1 MGRVGIFPG
10 TFDPVHQGHIAFSL
24 RALEEARLDQVTLLP
39 EATPRRKQQVTA
51 LDHRYN
57 MLEEALAGQTRLTVG
72 RVHSR
77 QFTVAETLPELHA
90 LFPQEELSLLLGSDV
105 VNGLRHWR
113 GLADLAEQMEF
124 IVGLRAEHAQS
135 DIEQELRRLIRET
148 GIRLR
153 FVLVQ
158 APHAHIASSRIRIQ
172 PDGQG
177 LLAPVA
183 DYIQRHRLYA
193 DNAQPV

>member
-1 MGRVGIFPG
+1 MARIGIFPG

-24 RALEEARLDQVTLLP
+24 RALEEARLDQVALVP
-39 EATPRRKQQVTA
+39 EAAPRRKQQVTA

-57 MLEEALAGQTRLTVG
+57 MLEKALVNQTQLIVG

-90 LFPQEELSLLLGSDV
+90 LFPQDELSLLLGSDIV
-105 VNGLRHWR
+105 SGLRHWQ

-124 IVGLRAEHAQS
+124 IVGLRVEHTQS
-135 DIEQELRRLIRET
+135 DIEQDLRRLMRET

-158 APHAHIASSRIRIQ
+158 APHAHIASSRIRTQ
-172 PDGQG
+172 SGGQG

-183 DYIQRHRLYA
+183 DYIQRHQLYA
-193 DNAQPV
+193 DTARSI